1 MFGYVLINK
10 DELRFREFDVYRSY
24 YCGMCQVLKKRSGN
38 LAQATLNYDMTFLQ
52 LLLTSLYEPETKL
65 EVFRCKLHPFKKTI
79 KRTNEITD
87 YIADINLF
95 LAYLKCVDDWK
106 DEKKISSKLYS
117 FLIGR
122 KINKIRKLYPEKT
135 DKLENILKASREY
148 EAKEEYDIDK
158 IAAYSGE
165 LMAQIFLYKEDEWR
179 EPLYKMGFFLGKYIY
194 LIDAYEDIEKDV
206 KKGNYNPFTEI
217 YKNENF
223 DDFVQKILTM
233 MISECAREFENLP
246 IIEDVDILRNI
257 LYSGVWS
264 KYKAVRNK
272 REKLEEEEND

>member
-10 DELRFREFDVYRSY
+10 EELRFREFDVYRSY

-65 EVFRCKLHPFKKTI
+65 EAFRCKLHPFKKTI

-87 YIADINLF
+87 YIADMNLF
-95 LAYLKCVDDWK
+95 LSYLKCVDDWK
-106 DEKKISSKLYS
+106 DEKKFSRKLYS
-117 FLIGR
+117 FLISR
-122 KINKIRKLYPEKT
+122 KIKKIRKLYPEKT

-148 EAKEEYDIDK
+148 EAKNEYDIDK

-165 LMAQIFLYKEDEWR
+165 LMAQIFLYREDEWKNQ
-179 EPLYKMGFFLGKYIY
+179 LYKMGFFLGKYIY
-194 LIDAYEDIEKDV
+194 LMDAYEDIEKDV

>member
-10 DELRFREFDVYRSY
+10 EELRFREFDVYRSY

-65 EVFRCKLHPFKKTI
+65 EAFRCKLHPFKKTI
-79 KRTNEITD
+79 KRTNEITG
-87 YIADINLF
+87 YIADMNLF
-95 LAYLKCVDDWK
+95 LSYLKCVDDWK
-106 DEKKISSKLYS
+106 DEKKFSRKLYS
-117 FLIGR
+117 FLISR
-122 KINKIRKLYPEKT
+122 KIKKIRKLYPEKT

-148 EAKEEYDIDK
+148 EAKNEYDIDK

-165 LMAQIFLYKEDEWR
+165 LMAQIFLYREDEWKNQ
-179 EPLYKMGFFLGKYIY
+179 LYKMGFFLGKYIY
-194 LIDAYEDIEKDV
+194 LMDAYEDIEKDV

-272 REKLEEEEND
+272 REKLEEEKND

>member
-10 DELRFREFDVYRSY
+10 EELRFREFDVYRSY

-65 EVFRCKLHPFKKTI
+65 EAFRCKLHPFKKTI

-87 YIADINLF
+87 YIADMNLF
-95 LAYLKCVDDWK
+95 LSYLKCVDDWK
-106 DEKKISSKLYS
+106 DEKKFSRKLYS
-117 FLIGR
+117 FLISR
-122 KINKIRKLYPEKT
+122 KIKKIRKLYPEKT

-148 EAKEEYDIDK
+148 EAKNEYDIDK

-165 LMAQIFLYKEDEWR
+165 LMAQIFLYREDEWKNQ
-179 EPLYKMGFFLGKYIY
+179 LYKMGFFLGKYIY
-194 LIDAYEDIEKDV
+194 LMDAYEDIEKDV

-272 REKLEEEEND
+272 REKLEEEKND

>member
-10 DELRFREFDVYRSY
+10 EELRFREFDVYRSY

-65 EVFRCKLHPFKKTI
+65 EAFRCKLHPFKKTI
-79 KRTNEITD
+79 KRTNEITG
-87 YIADINLF
+87 YIADMNLF
-95 LAYLKCVDDWK
+95 LSYLKCVDDWK
-106 DEKKISSKLYS
+106 DEKKFSRKLYS
-117 FLIGR
+117 FLISR
-122 KINKIRKLYPEKT
+122 KIKKIRKLYPEKT

-148 EAKEEYDIDK
+148 EAKNEYDIDK
-158 IAAYSGE
+158 IAVYSGE
-165 LMAQIFLYKEDEWR
+165 LMAQIFLYREDEWKNQ
-179 EPLYKMGFFLGKYIY
+179 LYKMGFFLGKYIY
-194 LIDAYEDIEKDV
+194 LMDAYEDIEKDV

-272 REKLEEEEND
+272 REKLEEEKND

>member
-10 DELRFREFDVYRSY
+10 EELKFKEYDVYRSY

-38 LAQATLNYDMTFLQ
+38 LAQITLNYDMIFLQ

-79 KRTNEITD
+79 KRTNQITD

-106 DEKKISSKLYS
+106 DEKKVSRKLYS

-122 KINKIRKLYPEKT
+122 KINKIRRLYPEKT
-135 DKLENILKASREY
+135 DKLENILNASREY
-148 EAKEEYDIDK
+148 EAKKEYDIDK

-165 LMAQIFLYKEDEWR
+165 LMAEIFLYREDEWR
-179 EPLYKMGFFLGKYIY
+179 EALYKMGFFLGKYIY
-194 LIDAYEDIEKDV
+194 LIDAYEDVEKDV

-217 YKNENF
+217 YKNKNF

>member
-10 DELRFREFDVYRSY
+10 DELKFREYDVYRSY
-24 YCGMCQVLKKRSGN
+24 YCGLCQTLHKRSGN
-38 LAQATLNYDMTFLQ
+38 FAQMTLNYDMTFLQ
-52 LLLTSLYEPETKL
+52 LLLTGLYEPETKV
-65 EVFRCKLHPFKKTI
+65 EKFRCKIHPFRKTF

-87 YIADINLF
+87 YIADMNLF
-95 LAYLKCVDDWK
+95 LAYLNCMDDWE
-106 DEKKISSKLYS
+106 DERKITRRIYAFLISHKVKKIK
-117 FLIGR
+117 
-122 KINKIRKLYPEKT
+122 KLYPKKT
-135 DKLENILKASREY
+135 AKLEQILRDSREY
-148 EAKEEYDIDK
+148 ENKKEYDIDK
-158 IAAYSGE
+158 IASYSGE
-165 LMAQIFLYKEDEWR
+165 LMAQIFLYKEDEWK
-179 EPLYKMGFFLGKYIY
+179 ECLYRMGFFLGKYIY
-194 LIDAYEDIEKDV
+194 LIDAYEDIEKDLN
-206 KKGNYNPFTEI
+206 KGNYNPFTEI
-217 YKNENF
+217 YRNEGF

>member
-10 DELRFREFDVYRSY
+10 EELRFREFDVYRSY

-87 YIADINLF
+87 YIADMNLF
-95 LAYLKCVDDWK
+95 LSYLKCVDDWK
-106 DEKKISSKLYS
+106 DERKISSKLYS
-117 FLIGR
+117 FLISR
-122 KINKIRKLYPEKT
+122 KIKKIRKLYPGKT
-135 DKLENILKASREY
+135 NKLENILKASREY
-148 EAKEEYDIDK
+148 ESKNEYDIDK

-165 LMAQIFLYKEDEWR
+165 LMAEIFLYREDEWR
-179 EPLYKMGFFLGKYIY
+179 EPLCKMGFFLGKYIY
-194 LIDAYEDIEKDV
+194 LMDAYEDIEKDV

-264 KYKAVRNK
+264 KYKSVRNK

>member
-10 DELRFREFDVYRSY
+10 EELKFKEYDVYRSY

-38 LAQATLNYDMTFLQ
+38 LAQITLNYDMIFLQ

-79 KRTNEITD
+79 KRTNQITD

-106 DEKKISSKLYS
+106 DEKKFSRKLYS

-122 KINKIRKLYPEKT
+122 KINKIRRLYPEKT
-135 DKLENILKASREY
+135 DKLENILNASREY
-148 EAKEEYDIDK
+148 EAKKEYDIDK

-165 LMAQIFLYKEDEWR
+165 MMAEIFLYREDEWR
-179 EPLYKMGFFLGKYIY
+179 EALYKMGFFLGKYIY
-194 LIDAYEDIEKDV
+194 LIDAYEDVEKDV

>member
-24 YCGMCQVLKKRSGN
+24 YCGICQVLKKRSGN
-38 LAQATLNYDMTFLQ
+38 LAQATLNYDMTFLH

-106 DEKKISSKLYS
+106 DEKKISKKLYS

-135 DKLENILKASREY
+135 DKLENILKASHEY
-148 EAKEEYDIDK
+148 EAKKEYDIDK

-194 LIDAYEDIEKDV
+194 LMDAYEDIEKDV

-217 YKNENF
+217 YKNKNF

-272 REKLEEEEND
+272 REKLEEEKND

>member
-10 DELRFREFDVYRSY
+10 EELKFKEYDVYRSY

-38 LAQATLNYDMTFLQ
+38 LAQITLNYDMIFLQ

-79 KRTNEITD
+79 KRTNQITD

-106 DEKKISSKLYS
+106 DEKKVSRKLYS

-122 KINKIRKLYPEKT
+122 KINKIRRLYPEKT
-135 DKLENILKASREY
+135 DRLENILNASREY
-148 EAKEEYDIDK
+148 EAKKEYDIDK

-165 LMAQIFLYKEDEWR
+165 LMAEIFLYREDEWR
-179 EPLYKMGFFLGKYIY
+179 EALYKMGFFLGKYIY
-194 LIDAYEDIEKDV
+194 LIDAYEDVEKDV

>member
-10 DELRFREFDVYRSY
+10 DELKFREFDVYRSY

-38 LAQATLNYDMTFLQ
+38 FAQATLNYDMTFLQ

-87 YIADINLF
+87 YIADMNLF
-95 LAYLKCVDDWK
+95 LSYLKCVDDWK
-106 DEKKISSKLYS
+106 DEKKFSRKLYS
-117 FLIGR
+117 FLISR
-122 KINKIRKLYPEKT
+122 KIKKIRKLYPEKT

-148 EAKEEYDIDK
+148 EAKNEYDIDK
-158 IAAYSGE
+158 IAVYSGE
-165 LMAQIFLYKEDEWR
+165 LMAQIFLYREDEWKNQ
-179 EPLYKMGFFLGKYIY
+179 LYKMGFLLGKYIY
-194 LIDAYEDIEKDV
+194 LMDAYEDIEKDV

-272 REKLEEEEND
+272 REKLEEEKND

>member
-10 DELRFREFDVYRSY
+10 EELKFKEYDVYRSY

-38 LAQATLNYDMTFLQ
+38 LAQITLNYDMIFLQ

-79 KRTNEITD
+79 KRTNQITD

-106 DEKKISSKLYS
+106 DEKKFSRKLYS

-122 KINKIRKLYPEKT
+122 KINKIRRLYPEKT
-135 DKLENILKASREY
+135 DKLENILNASREY
-148 EAKEEYDIDK
+148 EAKKEYDIDK

-165 LMAQIFLYKEDEWR
+165 LMAEIFLYREDEWR
-179 EPLYKMGFFLGKYIY
+179 EALYKMGFFLGKYIY
-194 LIDAYEDIEKDV
+194 LIDAYEDVEKDV